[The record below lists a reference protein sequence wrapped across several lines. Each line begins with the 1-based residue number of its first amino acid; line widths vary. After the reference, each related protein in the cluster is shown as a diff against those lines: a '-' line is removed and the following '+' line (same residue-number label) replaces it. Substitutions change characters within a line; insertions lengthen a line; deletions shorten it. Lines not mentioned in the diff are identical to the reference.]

1 MKQILVCMKAVPV
14 ASSVEV
20 DGQFRLK
27 REGAKLQW
35 NMADTAALE
44 AALKLRG
51 QEGMVA
57 VLTMGPE
64 KLSEPL
70 RELLAR
76 GADRAVLLT
85 DRLLAGEDTQATSRA
100 LFKAVE
106 RIGNVDA
113 VFCGAKALDGET
125 GQVPGKLAAALG
137 WPCVTNAQSVRQEGA
152 ALVIGRRLEDC
163 LQLVAAESP
172 VVLSFCPYCYS
183 LRLASIASMRR
194 ARGKQIEVLN
204 AASLGLRPEECGL
217 AGSATRVLSA
227 QSRFPGLRNGPKEE
241 DPEAGIS
248 YLRTMIKEA
257 RP

>member
-51 QEGMVA
+51 QEGTVA

-194 ARGKQIEVLN
+194 VLN

-257 RP
+257 RQ

>member
-44 AALKLRG
+44 AALALRG
-51 QEGMVA
+51 QEGTVT

-64 KLSEPL
+64 KLTEPL

-85 DRLLAGEDTQATSRA
+85 DRLLAGADTQATAKA
-100 LFKAVE
+100 LSKAVE

-125 GQVPGKLAAALG
+125 GQVPGELAAALG
-137 WPCVTNAQSVRQEGA
+137 WPCVTNGECVRQENGE
-152 ALVIGRRLEDC
+152 LTVSRRLEDC
-163 LQLVAAESP
+163 LQIVAAEPP
-172 VVLSFCPYCYS
+172 VVISFCPYCYS

-227 QSRFPGLRNGPKEE
+227 HSRFPGMRHGAKEE
-241 DPEAGIS
+241 NVEAG
-248 YLRTMIKEA
+248 LARLKAMVKEA